1 MAAPPASPVRYD
13 LLTGLRGWQ
22 KDAYHEY
29 FRLPR
34 RDFLLVATP
43 GAGKTT
49 YALTVAAE
57 LLARREVMFLTIV
70 TPTEHLKHQWA
81 AAAAR
86 FGIAIDS
93 AYRNAQGRAG
103 ADFAGVAVTYAQVA
117 AHPALHRQ
125 RTENR
130 RTLVIFDEIHHA
142 GDAMSWG
149 DAVKE
154 AFDPARRRL
163 ALTGTPFRSDANP
176 IPFVTYLDEPGGGK
190 RSASDYVYGYGQ
202 ALEDSVVRPVIF
214 LAYSGEMRWRTRA
227 GDEITATLGTPM
239 TKDQIAQA
247 WRTALDPAG
256 EWVSR
261 VLEAADKRLTEVRR
275 GMPDAGGLVIAGD
288 HEDARAY
295 AGLLRGLTG
304 KRPVVVLSD
313 DKAASK
319 KISAFAESDDRW
331 MVAVRMVSEGVD
343 IPRLAVG
350 VYATSVSTALFFAQA
365 VGRFVRARRRGET
378 ASVFLPSVPVLL
390 SYAAELEAERDHIL
404 RAPGERGEEEDLLAE
419 AQRERNTPDTFDE
432 PAFQALNASAHFDR
446 VLYDGGEFGTA
457 TAAGS
462 PEEEDFLGLPGLLDP
477 DQVRTLLRKRQDAQ
491 LAARSQAVTPK
502 AADLKAATSRPALP
516 PACGY
521 RFHGLGS
528 RCSLGCLSG
537 GIRVRTCRRRAS
549 GQPPGARR
557 APQGTQRTGRRVESS
572 HRPAAR
578 RHPQQPAPELRRAA
592 SAAGDRRPDPG
603 PHRPD
608 PPLGHLRPLTDAP
621 ARRLDPRFLAPPGQ
635 ARRQRAKP
643 DSSRVKPARHA
654 PETHAGTLYRSSSRV
669 VKAPAHCAMKCG
681 CLWGARSRLGWCG
694 EGSAAGRPCPRRPPT
709 RSRPVSTRSAARAI
723 SRRTGR
729 DPPRACRGP
738 SPTRAGLLPDQ
749 VSHRT
754 APRDR
759 SPRPRTG
766 QRVLLLNPQVVQW
779 TRVRG

>member
-1 MAAPPASPVRYD
+1 VAAPPASPVRYD

-190 RSASDYVYGYGQ
+190 RSASDYVYGYGP

-502 AADLKAATSRPALP
+502 AADLKAATSAPGP
-516 PACGY
+516 PAAT
-521 RFHGLGS
+521 GS
-528 RCSLGCLSG
+528 TASEVAVPSG
-537 GIRVRTCRRRAS
+537 
-549 GQPPGARR
+549 
-557 APQGTQRTGRRVESS
+557 
-572 HRPAAR
+572 
-578 RHPQQPAPELRRAA
+578 A
-592 SAAGDRRPDPG
+592 SAAVSVS
-603 PHRPD
+603 
-608 PPLGHLRPLTDAP
+608 AP
-621 ARRLDPRFLAPPGQ
+621 VVAAPPVSRQ
-635 ARRQRAKP
+635 ALAALRKELNGL
-643 DSSRVKPARHA
+643 V
-654 PETHAGTLYRSSSRV
+654 
-669 VKAPAHCAMKCG
+669 
-681 CLWGARSRLGWCG
+681 GAW
-694 EGSAAGRPCPRRPPT
+694 
-709 RSRPVSTRSAARAI
+709 
-723 SRRTGR
+723 
-729 DPPRACRGP
+729 
-738 SPTRAGLLPDQ
+738 
-749 VSHRT
+749 SHRT
-754 APRDR
+754 
-759 SPRPRTG
+759 G
-766 QRVLLLNPQVVQW
+766 QPHGVIHNNLRQSCGGPPLPQATADQIQARIDQIRRW
-779 TRVRG
+779 AISGR

>member
-1 MAAPPASPVRYD
+1 VTTPRSDAAETQTVRDD
-13 LLTGLRGWQ
+13 LLPDLRGWQ

-29 FRLPR
+29 FRLSR

-43 GAGKTT
+43 GAGKTA

-57 LLARREVMFLTIV
+57 LLARREIAFLTVV

-142 GDAMSWG
+142 GDALSWG

-176 IPFVTYLDEPGGGK
+176 IPFVTYLDEPDGGR
-190 RSASDYVYGYGQ
+190 RSASDYVYGYGP
-202 ALEDSVVRPVIF
+202 ALEDGVVRPVIF
-214 LAYSGEMRWRTRA
+214 LAYSGEMSWRTRA
-227 GDEITATLGTPM
+227 GDELTATLGTPM
-239 TKDQIAQA
+239 TKDLIAQA

-261 VLEAADKRLTEVRR
+261 VLEAADRRLTEVRR

-295 AGLLRGLTG
+295 AALLRGLTG
-304 KRPVVVLSD
+304 QRPVVVLSD

-319 KISAFAESDDRW
+319 KISAFATSGDRW

-390 SYAAELEAERDHIL
+390 SYAAELEAERDHVL
-404 RAPGERGEEEDLLAE
+404 RAPGSDGAEDELALAE
-419 AQRERNTPDTFDE
+419 AQQERDTPDALLDE

-477 DQVRTLLRKRQDAQ
+477 DQVRTLLRKRQAAQ
-491 LAARSQAVTPK
+491 LASRTHPPTPPTPSVLTAIPPASQA
-502 AADLKAATSRPALP
+502 
-516 PACGY
+516 
-521 RFHGLGS
+521 
-528 RCSLGCLSG
+528 
-537 GIRVRTCRRRAS
+537 
-549 GQPPGARR
+549 PGA
-557 APQGTQRTGRRVESS
+557 
-572 HRPAAR
+572 PATPVVSRQALAALR
-578 RHPQQPAPELRRAA
+578 KELN
-592 SAAGDRRPDPG
+592 G
-603 PHRPD
+603 
-608 PPLGHLRPLTDAP
+608 L
-621 ARRLDPRFLAPPGQ
+621 
-635 ARRQRAKP
+635 
-643 DSSRVKPARHA
+643 V
-654 PETHAGTLYRSSSRV
+654 
-669 VKAPAHCAMKCG
+669 
-681 CLWGARSRLGWCG
+681 GAW
-694 EGSAAGRPCPRRPPT
+694 
-709 RSRPVSTRSAARAI
+709 
-723 SRRTGR
+723 
-729 DPPRACRGP
+729 
-738 SPTRAGLLPDQ
+738 
-749 VSHRT
+749 SHRT
-754 APRDR
+754 GQPHGVIHADLR
-759 SPRPRTG
+759 RTCG
-766 QRVLLLNPQVVQW
+766 GPPLLQATADQIRARIDTIRRW
-779 TRVRG
+779 AISSR

>member
-1 MAAPPASPVRYD
+1 MTTPRSDAAQTQTVRDD
-13 LLTGLRGWQ
+13 LLPGLRGWQ

-43 GAGKTT
+43 GAGKTA

-57 LLARREVMFLTIV
+57 LLARREVAFLTIV

-142 GDAMSWG
+142 GDALSWG
-149 DAVKE
+149 DAVTD

-163 ALTGTPFRSDANP
+163 GLTGTPFRSDANP

-190 RSASDYVYGYGQ
+190 RSASDYVYGYGP
-202 ALEDSVVRPVIF
+202 ALEDGVVRPVIF

-295 AGLLRGLTG
+295 AALLRGLTG

-313 DKAASK
+313 DKTASK
-319 KISAFAESDDRW
+319 KISAFAGSDDRW

-365 VGRFVRARRRGET
+365 VGRFVRARQRGET

-390 SYAAELEAERDHIL
+390 SYAAELEAERDHVL
-404 RAPGERGEEEDLLAE
+404 RAPGAAGEEDELALAE
-419 AQRERNTPDTFDE
+419 ALRERDTPDAPLDE
-432 PAFQALNASAHFDR
+432 PAFTALNASAHFDR

-491 LAARSQAVTPK
+491 LTARTRGIHSTA
-502 AADLKAATSRPALP
+502 P
-516 PACGY
+516 PAPPAPIPAPATPASAAPA
-521 RFHGLGS
+521 RAAVAQTSSAPQTPPAPPVSRQALAALRKELNGLVGAWS
-528 RCSLGCLSG
+528 H
-537 GIRVRTCRRRAS
+537 RT
-549 GQPPGARR
+549 GQPHG
-557 APQGTQRTGRRVESS
+557 VI
-572 HRPAAR
+572 HN
-578 RHPQQPAPELRRAA
+578 ELRRTC
-592 SAAGDRRPDPG
+592 GG
-603 PHRPD
+603 
-608 PPLGHLRPLTDAP
+608 PPLPQATADQIRDRIDTI
-621 ARRLDPRFLAPPGQ
+621 RR
-635 ARRQRAKP
+635 
-643 DSSRVKPARHA
+643 
-654 PETHAGTLYRSSSRV
+654 
-669 VKAPAHCAMKCG
+669 
-681 CLWGARSRLGWCG
+681 W
-694 EGSAAGRPCPRRPPT
+694 
-709 RSRPVSTRSAARAI
+709 AI
-723 SRRTGR
+723 SGR
-729 DPPRACRGP
+729 
-738 SPTRAGLLPDQ
+738 
-749 VSHRT
+749 
-754 APRDR
+754 
-759 SPRPRTG
+759 
-766 QRVLLLNPQVVQW
+766 
-779 TRVRG
+779 

>member
-1 MAAPPASPVRYD
+1 MTTPRSDPADTQTVRDD
-13 LLTGLRGWQ
+13 LLPGLRGWQ

-29 FRLPR
+29 FRLLR

-43 GAGKTT
+43 GAGKTA

-57 LLARREVMFLTIV
+57 LLARREVASLTIV

-81 AAAAR
+81 QAAAR

-142 GDAMSWG
+142 GDALSWG
-149 DAVKE
+149 DAVTD

-163 ALTGTPFRSDANP
+163 ALTGTPFRTDANP

-190 RSASDYVYGYGQ
+190 RSASDYVYGYGP
-202 ALEDSVVRPVIF
+202 ALEDGVVRPVIF

-295 AGLLRGLTG
+295 AALLRGLTG
-304 KRPVVVLSD
+304 KRPAVVLSD

-319 KISAFAESDDRW
+319 KISAFAASDERW

-365 VGRFVRARRRGET
+365 VGRFVRVRQRGET
-378 ASVFLPSVPVLL
+378 ASVFLPSVPLLL
-390 SYAAELEAERDHIL
+390 SYAAELEAERDHVL
-404 RAPGERGEEEDLLAE
+404 RAPAADGAEEELALAE
-419 AQRERNTPDTFDE
+419 ALRERDTPDTFDE

-477 DQVRTLLRKRQDAQ
+477 DQVRTLLRKRQNAQ
-491 LAARSQAVTPK
+491 LAARSTAAAPAPRAPAAPQDTTFPHTPSVPQ
-502 AADLKAATSRPALP
+502 TP
-516 PACGY
+516 PAAAPVS
-521 RFHGLGS
+521 RQALAALRKELNGLVGAWS
-528 RCSLGCLSG
+528 H
-537 GIRVRTCRRRAS
+537 RT
-549 GQPPGARR
+549 GQPHGVIHA
-557 APQGTQRTGRRVESS
+557 
-572 HRPAAR
+572 
-578 RHPQQPAPELRRAA
+578 ELRRTC
-592 SAAGDRRPDPG
+592 GG
-603 PHRPD
+603 
-608 PPLGHLRPLTDAP
+608 PPLPQATADEIR
-621 ARRLDPRFLAPPGQ
+621 ARIDTI
-635 ARRQRAKP
+635 RR
-643 DSSRVKPARHA
+643 
-654 PETHAGTLYRSSSRV
+654 
-669 VKAPAHCAMKCG
+669 
-681 CLWGARSRLGWCG
+681 W
-694 EGSAAGRPCPRRPPT
+694 
-709 RSRPVSTRSAARAI
+709 AI
-723 SRRTGR
+723 SGR
-729 DPPRACRGP
+729 
-738 SPTRAGLLPDQ
+738 
-749 VSHRT
+749 
-754 APRDR
+754 
-759 SPRPRTG
+759 
-766 QRVLLLNPQVVQW
+766 
-779 TRVRG
+779 